1 MKSTQFWVRR
11 FLWVTGIVCMIL
23 IAAALLRGRSL
34 DTALSESFAWALVAS
49 AIFTGSRYY
58 KARKGIACALCRDT
72 VEDAP

>member
-11 FLWVTGIVCMIL
+11 FLWATAIVCMIL

-34 DTALSESFAWALVAS
+34 DTAMPESFTWALVAG

-58 KARKGIACALCRDT
+58 QARKGIACALCKDT